1 MTPFER
7 LSAVRSAAPHTDM
20 LLLSLLDLEISTS
33 SVPPTTAK
41 DRPVDGDGLVLPE
54 GVFASVVTNRGL
66 AAALLMKNGL
76 WRHRRHWQHG
86 RSAQPGPTAWRQ

>member
-7 LSAVRSAAPHTDM
+7 LSAVRSAVPHTDM
-20 LLLSLLDLEISTS
+20 LLLSLLDLVISTS

-41 DRPVDGDGLVLPE
+41 DSPADRDILVLLE

-76 WRHRRHWQHG
+76 WRHWQH
-86 RSAQPGPTAWRQ
+86 W

>member
-7 LSAVRSAAPHTDM
+7 LSAVRSAVPHTDM
-20 LLLSLLDLEISTS
+20 LLLSLLDLVISTS

-41 DRPVDGDGLVLPE
+41 DRPADGDSLVLPE

-66 AAALLMKNGL
+66 EAALLMKNGL
-76 WRHRRHWQHG
+76 W
-86 RSAQPGPTAWRQ
+86 